1 MTNCSTN
8 NELIGLVSMI
18 FTLKKATLILLFCL
32 LMAYFIVP
40 VTADA
45 PSSTSVSVEVLAN
58 GDAHWTTTKKI
69 PLTTPDEVAGWD
81 ATAAAGTDTY
91 KVQFETSMKDYVNK
105 ISSAIG
111 RPMLVQDVNVTVDR
125 SSPYDATADSNITYG
140 IIRYDFNWTG
150 FAVASGDS
158 LDIGDAFI
166 DGFILNRDDT
176 IDFILPHGY
185 TITSVAPAYDD
196 IKQTYQPQ
204 VIWTGQTQNNTD
216 ESVRLFPSGE
226 PSITMIITATPAFSL
241 EWWMLIP
248 VALLSAALGF
258 GAAYIVLR
266 RQKKHPSPGDV
277 SEAQGHVVSP
287 DAGTVETVAVKPEFK
302 EGRYM
307 SDEERVVM
315 YLEEAGGQMFQ
326 SDLVKKTDFS
336 KSKLSMVLS
345 ELKEKGTIIKIKKG
359 KENLIRLNRSPQDA
373 ELSNDDGME

>member
-1 MTNCSTN
+1 
-8 NELIGLVSMI
+8 MI
-18 FTLKKATLILLFCL
+18 FTLKKAALVLLLCL
-32 LMAYFIVP
+32 CMAYFIMP
-40 VTADA
+40 ATADA
-45 PSSTSVSVEVLAN
+45 PSSTSISVEVLAN

-69 PLTTPDEVAGWD
+69 PLNTPDEVAGWD
-81 ATAAAGTDTY
+81 ATAAASTDSY

-111 RPMLVQDVNVTVDR
+111 RPMLVQDVNVAIDR

-150 FAVASGDS
+150 FAMASDDS

-185 TITSVAPAYDD
+185 TITSVSPAYDD

-204 VIWTGQTQNNTD
+204 VMWTGQTQNNTED
-216 ESVRLFPSGE
+216 SVRLFSSGE
-226 PSITMIITATPAFSL
+226 PSITMSIAATPFVSL
-241 EWWMLIP
+241 DWWMLIP
-248 VALLSAALGF
+248 IVLMSAALGF
-258 GAAYIVLR
+258 GAAYLVID
-266 RQKKHPSPGDV
+266 RQKRLPAPARAPDV
-277 SEAQGHVVSP
+277 GGQIPVP
-287 DAGTVETVAVKPEFK
+287 DAGTVEPAPSKEFK

-373 ELSNDDGME
+373 EAANDDGTE